1 MLFKEG
7 GLEFDFTNALNAE
20 KFDEITYGGGMKQ
33 IDFIVELED
42 RYYFIEVKNPDN
54 YIATQKAKNEFLN
67 KVKNEKLKDD
77 LIKKY
82 KDSIIINWADNKCN
96 NKPLYYIT
104 ILEASYIDNVLKIA
118 LMDSIKKGLPLKLNK
133 EISLKHSII
142 EGFAIMSVEEWNK
155 RFVNFPIRKLQ
166 IN

>member
-42 RYYFIEVKNPDN
+42 RYYFIE
-54 YIATQKAKNEFLN
+54 
-67 KVKNEKLKDD
+67 VKNEKLKDD